1 MTTVLR
7 RHRDTRENI
16 AGGPM
21 ETETEGLK
29 AKNQQGL
36 SENHKSLGRKI
47 LPHRYLGEHGPADTL
62 ISDLASSKYETI
74 LAF

>member
-7 RHRDTRENI
+7 RHRDTWGEPCEI
-16 AGGPM
+16 M

-36 SENHKSLGRKI
+36 SENHKKSREKI
-47 LPHRYLGEHGPADTL
+47 LLYRYLGEHGPADTL
-62 ISDLASSKYETI
+62 ISD
-74 LAF
+74 F